1 MCSYYRKFI
10 RNFASIAKP
19 LHRLTEEGRTFMWT
33 EECETSFMT
42 LKDLLASPPILAYP
56 NRTGLFVLDTDASES
71 DLVLLYHRYKMA
83 KKK

>member
-1 MCSYYRKFI
+1 
-10 RNFASIAKP
+10 
-19 LHRLTEEGRTFMWT
+19 MWT